1 MCAMGLPLHYKK
13 CWFSQVC
20 SYLADNSITRAR
32 YLEGAHWII
41 SESIDAKTNNR
52 CDQCRPCSKL
62 KFKTSGV
69 GTLGQIYECL
79 QSLSEEQCNNRHL
92 VCPGVGG
99 S

>member
-1 MCAMGLPLHYKK
+1 MRAMGLPFHYKK
-13 CWFSQVC
+13 CRFSQVC
-20 SYLADNSITRAR
+20 SYLADNSITRVR

-41 SESIDAKTNNR
+41 NEGIDAKTNKR
-52 CDQCRPCSKL
+52 CDQCRPCRKL
-62 KFKTSGV
+62 KYKTSGV
-69 GTLGQIYECL
+69 GTQGQIYEYL